1 LKKACLGVLLLLVT
15 FVLAELAVRVF
26 ISVCHY
32 PDEEVFEAMDQNE
45 TRYLAEPFLNYI
57 HNSRYANEEG
67 VYEINSLG
75 LKDSSA
81 ISVEK
86 PAGTYRILCLGGST
100 TYGLVK
106 NARNTFP
113 AQLQRLLN
121 QHLDSLHIDCKRIE
135 CLNAGISG
143 ATTAEILT
151 HYIFK
156 WKYLKPDLII
166 VHTGINDAI
175 MYLTICHSQYQP
187 DYHNRK
193 RLFPDIEPM
202 GPTLHFLVKSRA
214 IAMAVYLLKYKKFVD
229 TRIESN
235 LFFKFDNKNE
245 WLTCGNDSMFSL
257 RYNAFYNNIKTL
269 HTIAQGNNQKILLV
283 SEVVDETLIPKMD
296 GLPDSVKTVLYNG
309 FKKNKELLQ
318 GLSSELNLPICKL
331 KNEDFPPEYFLEGDF
346 MHVNEKGEAMKAK
359 RIEEA
364 LVDVWAAK

>member
-1 LKKACLGVLLLLVT
+1 
-15 FVLAELAVRVF
+15 
-26 ISVCHY
+26 
-32 PDEEVFEAMDQNE
+32 
-45 TRYLAEPFLNYI
+45 
-57 HNSRYANEEG
+57 
-67 VYEINSLG
+67 
-75 LKDSSA
+75 
-81 ISVEK
+81 
-86 PAGTYRILCLGGST
+86 
-100 TYGLVK
+100 
-106 NARNTFP
+106 
-113 AQLQRLLN
+113 
-121 QHLDSLHIDCKRIE
+121 LHIDCKRIE

-193 RLFPDIEPM
+193 RRFPDIEPM

-214 IAMAVYLLKYKKFVD
+214 IAMAVYLLKYKKFAD
-229 TRIESN
+229 TRLESN
-235 LFFKFDNKNE
+235 LFFKFDNKDE
-245 WLTCGNDSMFSL
+245 WLTYGNDSMFSL

-269 HTIAQGNNQKILLV
+269 NTIAQGNNQKILLV

-359 RIEEA
+359 KIEEA
-364 LVDVWAAK
+364 LVDVWATK